1 MDRRARLRPRSGRP
15 GLRPHFAAAHRLPHE
30 PRRQA
35 ETAFLHRRAARTHQV
50 PAPRRRR
57 HLHRRRLPAP
67 RLALAHGA
75 PRPLH
80 PRRAR
85 FRRRP
90 HLRSRLESRSRS
102 PGLGRSRLPVRAP
115 APFKRTENEPP
126 GTIRRI
132 QGNGRQS
139 RHQRPY
145 PPPAAP
151 DAPPQNAGRHQARC
165 CRHHQPHSIRHRA
178 RVPPRYARARRR
190 RQGAQPIRR
199 PDQGNRPL
207 GEHSHGREPAARS
220 PPLPHRRG
228 RTKRSRETL
237 SRHCRNPGRRLSR
250 ASPRPGRRRNRTRR
264 PPLMPASAV
273 TTAAPTRNPFVEW
286 IVPIA
291 AVSLVFVMLVP
302 LPAFALDLLLAAS
315 FAASVLVLLSA
326 LQILRP
332 AQFSVF
338 PSLLLL
344 LTLFRLSLNLASS
357 RRILLHGNEG
367 AGAAGRVI
375 ESFGQF
381 VVGGNYVV
389 GFVLFIALIAIQY
402 IVVSHGAVRT
412 AEVTARFTLD
422 ALPGKQMAIDAD
434 LNAGLID
441 EHQARARREQTAREA
456 EFYGA
461 MDGAARFN
469 QRDSIATILITGINI
484 LAGFLIG
491 VFQLDIPFREA
502 LKTYTVLTVG
512 DGLVTMI
519 PSLLVSMAG
528 GMVVTRASS
537 NATLSADLGTQ
548 LLSRRRS
555 LQIAAGVMVALACI
569 PGLPKF
575 SFLAIAGVVALL
587 AARLPKPAKDKDGKV
602 IEVAEPGALPAA
614 EKDKKAAKSDS
625 IEDLL
630 KLDELSLEV
639 GYSLVNLVDVQ
650 QGGQLLARVK
660 ALRSSLAV
668 QLGFIVPPIH
678 ITDNVRLKPREYVI
692 SMRGVEIA
700 RWEMLEDK
708 VLAISSELTPPAL
721 AGTPTREP
729 AFGVAAL
736 WIAPALESQALT
748 SGYAVVDQ
756 TSVLSTHLAEIIR
769 QHAYELLTRQE
780 TKRLLDR
787 LSESHPKLVE
797 ELVPKILS
805 LGEVQKVLQQLL
817 REQVSVRDL
826 STILETL
833 LDASAAN
840 KNPVLLVEAAR
851 QSLARALVRPL
862 LSDDGGLRVL
872 TLDHNIEEELSRAF
886 SAQAPP
892 ATSTGLQPSFVRRI
906 LDGLRALAGDQVAQ
920 AAPILLCSTPAR
932 FHLRRLLEPFLPKVV
947 VLSPLEIPPM
957 VSVQSL
963 GTVR

>member
-1 MDRRARLRPRSGRP
+1 MP
-15 GLRPHFAAAHRLPHE
+15 AA
-30 PRRQA
+30 
-35 ETAFLHRRAARTHQV
+35 TAKT
-50 PAPRRRR
+50 
-57 HLHRRRLPAP
+57 
-67 RLALAHGA
+67 
-75 PRPLH
+75 
-80 PRRAR
+80 
-85 FRRRP
+85 
-90 HLRSRLESRSRS
+90 
-102 PGLGRSRLPVRAP
+102 
-115 APFKRTENEPP
+115 T
-126 GTIRRI
+126 T
-132 QGNGRQS
+132 
-139 RHQRPY
+139 
-145 PPPAAP
+145 PPAINAP
-151 DAPPQNAGRHQARC
+151 
-165 CRHHQPHSIRHRA
+165 
-178 RVPPRYARARRR
+178 
-190 RQGAQPIRR
+190 
-199 PDQGNRPL
+199 
-207 GEHSHGREPAARS
+207 
-220 PPLPHRRG
+220 
-228 RTKRSRETL
+228 K
-237 SRHCRNPGRRLSR
+237 RNPLI
-250 ASPRPGRRRNRTRR
+250 
-264 PPLMPASAV
+264 
-273 TTAAPTRNPFVEW
+273 EW
-286 IVPIA
+286 IIPIA

-302 LPAFALDLLLAAS
+302 LPAMALDLLLATS

-375 ESFGQF
+375 EAFGQF
-381 VVGGNYVV
+381 VVGGNYIV
-389 GFVLFIALIAIQY
+389 GFVLFLALIAIQY

-512 DGLVTMI
+512 DGLVTLI

-575 SFLAIAGVVALL
+575 SFLTVAGIVMLL
-587 AARLPKPAKDKDGKV
+587 AWRLPKPVKDKDGKI
-602 IEVAEPGALPAA
+602 IEVADPAALPAA
-614 EKDKKAAKSDS
+614 EKDKKTAKSDS

-692 SMRGVEIA
+692 SLRGVEIA
-700 RWEMLEDK
+700 RWELLEDK
-708 VLAISSELTPPAL
+708 VLAISSELTPPPL

-736 WIAPALESQALT
+736 WIARALEPQALT
-748 SGYAVVDQ
+748 AGYAVVDQ
-756 TSVLSTHLAEIIR
+756 TSVLSTHLAEVIR
-769 QHAYELLTRQE
+769 LHAYELLTRQE

-805 LGEVQKVLQQLL
+805 LGEVQRVLQQLL
-817 REQVSVRDL
+817 REQVSVRNL
-826 STILETL
+826 PSILETL
-833 LDASAAN
+833 LDTSGTS

-851 QSLARALVRPL
+851 QGLGRALVRPL
-862 LSDDGGLRVL
+862 LSEDGGLRVL
-872 TLDHNIEEELSRAF
+872 TLDHSLEEELSRAF
-886 SAQAPP
+886 NPQAPP
-892 ATSTGLQPSFVRRI
+892 ANSTGLQPSFVRRI
-906 LDGLRALAGDQVAQ
+906 LDSLRQLAGDQVAQ
-920 AAPILLCSTPAR
+920 TAPILLCGTPAR

-957 VSVQSL
+957 IPVQSL